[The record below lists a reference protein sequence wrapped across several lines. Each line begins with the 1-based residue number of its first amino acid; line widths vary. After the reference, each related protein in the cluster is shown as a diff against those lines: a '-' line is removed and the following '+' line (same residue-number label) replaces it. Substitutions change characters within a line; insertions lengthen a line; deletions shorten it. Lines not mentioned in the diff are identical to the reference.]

1 MPYGTVNADVIQT
14 STSGGILG
22 AGNASIMKNRCING
36 DMRIDQRNAGASVTP
51 SSSAYTL
58 DRWKFIT
65 SPGSKFSF
73 QQSSTAPAG
82 FTTSLISTSLSAYSA
97 SSGDV
102 FRLAQFIEGYNVADL
117 GFGTANAK
125 TVTVSFWVRSSLTG
139 TFAVTLINDSADRSY
154 VSTYTVSAANTWE
167 QKSVT
172 IAGDTSGTWLTTN
185 GVGIGVVFD
194 MGSGTSSNTTAG
206 AWQAGNYTRTSA
218 CTSVVGTNG
227 ATFYITGVQLE
238 VGSSATGFEYV
249 NYQTSLANCQRY
261 YEVIDGVYSTNYNG
275 ASNRN
280 DITNLVWKVTKR
292 TAPTLVLVSS
302 VGATG
307 TNSLSAGSGSNAVQS
322 FYISGAGLLP
332 TAVISG
338 SSEL

>member
-1 MPYGTVNADVIQT
+1 MV
-14 STSGGILG
+14 
-22 AGNASIMKNRCING
+22 
-36 DMRIDQRNAGASVTP
+36 IDQRNAGASVTP

-97 SSGDV
+97 AAGDV

-117 GFGTANAK
+117 GFGTANAL

-139 TFAVTLINDSADRSY
+139 TFAVTLNNENADRSY
-154 VSTYTVSAANTWE
+154 VATYTVSSANTWE

-172 IAGDTSGTWLTTN
+172 IAGDTTGTWAKTN
-185 GVGIGVVFD
+185 GVGIGVAFD

-206 AWQAGNYTRTSA
+206 AWQAGNFSRTSA

-238 VGSSATGFEYV
+238 VGTTATNFDYRSYGTE
-249 NYQTSLANCQRY
+249 LGLCQRY
-261 YEVIDGVYSTNYNG
+261 YWKTFPQTVAPAQNSGSYAGSICYVVLLGGANYMATPVYFPVVMRATPSTITFYNPGAANAKWKNGSSGVDSG
-275 ASNRN
+275 
-280 DITNLVWKVTKR
+280 
-292 TAPTLVLVSS
+292 
-302 VGATG
+302 
-307 TNSLSAGSGSNAVQS
+307 SAGQTANTSQYGFIALNNPQVAGDTVSNS
-322 FYISGAGLLP
+322 MYINV
-332 TAVISG
+332 TAEA
-338 SSEL
+338 EL